1 MKLHI
6 KKISIQEF
14 ENDIYSK
21 LEELFPDAEMR
32 RLESIRKTCESGNES
47 LYKIN
52 LDHNVI
58 GCFALEKLE
67 NYPYYLDYF
76 TIYEKYQNRGF
87 GTLVMQ
93 IMLSKIVS
101 GEDVFGEIEK
111 VEDGNTQ
118 SVRRWNFYKKVGFKL
133 TDLEYDLCEM
143 IYNPIVFSPKK
154 YSNEAI
160 NTILF
165 SYYELNSGKEAVE
178 KKCKIIGGGA

>member
-6 KKISIQEF
+6 KKISIEEF
-14 ENDIYSK
+14 ESDIYSK
-21 LEELFPDAEMR
+21 LEKLFPDAEMR
-32 RLESIRKTCESGNES
+32 RVESIRKTCESGNEN
-47 LYKIN
+47 LYKVN
-52 LDHNVI
+52 LDDKTI
-58 GCFALEKLE
+58 GFFSLEKLE

-76 TIYEKYQNRGF
+76 VIYEEYQDRGF

-111 VEDGNTQ
+111 VEESNSQ
-118 SVRRWNFYKKVGFKL
+118 SIRRWNFYKKVGFKL
-133 TDLEYDLCEM
+133 TNLEYDLFTM

-178 KKCKIIGGGA
+178 KNCKIISGGA